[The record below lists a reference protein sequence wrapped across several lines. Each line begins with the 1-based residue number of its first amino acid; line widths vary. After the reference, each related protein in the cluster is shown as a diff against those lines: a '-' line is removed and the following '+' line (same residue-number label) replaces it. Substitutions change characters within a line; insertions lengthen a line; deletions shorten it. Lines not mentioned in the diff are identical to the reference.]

1 MPDVAGRGR
10 EPMAVADK
18 IRASLTRSSWI
29 RKMFEEGDRLRQLYG
44 ADCVYDFT
52 LGNPDLEPPDCVTQ
66 RLQRLVCDPVPG
78 MHKYMSNA
86 GYRETRQAVAAH
98 VGAKAGL
105 TLTENHVVMTVGA
118 GGGLNVVLKTILNP
132 GDEVIASAPYFV
144 EYGFYTDNH
153 QGKLV
158 VVKTQ
163 SDFQLDI
170 GAIAAAI
177 TPRTRAVLINS
188 PNNPTG
194 VIYPAG
200 ALRTLAEALEWKEAE
215 FGITIYLISDEPYAG
230 LAFDS
235 VIVPPVLQ
243 FFDRGILVTSH
254 SKDLALP
261 GERIGYIAISPAIQ
275 EASTLYDGLVFAN
288 RVLGFVNAPALM
300 QRLIAGLQGESV
312 GVKVYQERRD
322 LLFAH
327 LTALGFDV
335 VKPQG
340 AFYMFPKS
348 PIPDDVAFVRAAAKH
363 NLLFV
368 PGSGFGSPGYF
379 RIAYCVSK
387 ETIIKSF
394 PAFER
399 VAKEFGLN

>member
-1 MPDVAGRGR
+1 MPI
-10 EPMAVADK
+10 ADK
-18 IRASLTRSSWI
+18 IRESLNRSSWI
-29 RKMFEEGDRLRQLYG
+29 RKMFEEGDRLRQLHG
-44 ADCVYDFT
+44 PDNVYDFT
-52 LGNPDLEPPDCVTQ
+52 LGNPDLEPPDCVTK
-66 RLQRLVCDPVPG
+66 RLQSLVRNPVPG

-86 GYRETRQAVAAH
+86 GYREARSAIAAY
-98 VGAKAGL
+98 VGRRAGVS
-105 TLTENHVVMTVGA
+105 LTENHVVMTVGA

-144 EYGFYTDNH
+144 EYGFYADNH

-163 SDFQLDI
+163 PDFQLDI
-170 GAIAAAI
+170 TAIARAI

-194 VIYPAG
+194 VVYPS
-200 ALRTLAEALEWKEAE
+200 EALQTLMETLKRKEAE
-215 FGITIYLISDEPYAG
+215 FGTTIYVISDEPYAA
-230 LAFDS
+230 LVFDG
-235 VIVPPVLQ
+235 VAVPPVLSI
-243 FFDRGILVTSH
+243 FEHGILVTSH

-261 GERIGYIAISPAIQ
+261 GERIGYIAINPAIP
-275 EASTLYDGLVFAN
+275 EAGTLFDGLVFAN
-288 RVLGFVNAPALM
+288 RILGFVNAPALM
-300 QRLIAGLQGESV
+300 QRLVADLEGESV
-312 GVKVYQERRD
+312 GVEVYQERRD
-322 LLFAH
+322 LLYAH
-327 LTALGFDV
+327 LSALGFDV

-363 NLLFV
+363 NLLLV

-379 RIAYCVSK
+379 RIAYCVPK
-387 ETIIKSF
+387 QTIVKSF

-399 VAKEFGLN
+399 VAKEFGLS